1 MNVIS
6 GSEGSITT
14 PTWELLP
21 QVTENQTH
29 LGVPS
34 AELENAAQPLVAASE
49 DFNSLQLKEF
59 IKLVSRLPK
68 YDMRDGWTITEKV
81 AVNGN
86 SSDTIISTDPAV
98 IEKLSSYKTHE
109 HKDGIRRSLLNVPS
123 IIGFFTIEAAAGF
136 GGGLSGYKAA
146 ILTTA
151 PEFVALTAPVGSVGG
166 SVAGV
171 VATFWA
177 LCGAVRG
184 LELIQYKTNSFV
196 HDRQSKTIGALVTK
210 SSQTYI
216 IPNQGVVTNNL
227 GKDVA
232 KVLHD
237 AESPQEL
244 LLTRIAPLVTTI
256 MQMEVEL
263 GTIEPELQEIKTR
276 TAAIG
281 TSIEEDQINQ
291 GELTKKK
298 QNLLDMAQE
307 KRKALAEIHE
317 SELKTQF
324 FKEKFLEILPE
335 KLMLSPESQE
345 FFDGVADVVQV
356 AYTPNLKDTTDKAI
370 DTLLATLKTVDDE
383 KLLQP
388 VYEALREKWAKEGL
402 VLPDFEMLDQRIA
415 QSRDLR

>member
-1 MNVIS
+1 MNLIS
-6 GSEGSITT
+6 GSEGSATM

-21 QVTENQTH
+21 QVAENQTH

-34 AELENAAQPLVAASE
+34 AELENAAQPLVTAPE

-59 IKLVSRLPK
+59 IKLVSRLPE
-68 YDMRDGWTITEKV
+68 YDMRDDWTTTEKV

-98 IEKLSSYKTHE
+98 IKKLSSYKTHE
-109 HKDGIRRSLLNVPS
+109 HKDGIRHSLPSVPS
-123 IIGFFTIEAAAGF
+123 IIGFFAVEGAAGF
-136 GGGLSGYKAA
+136 GGGFGGYEAA

-151 PEFVALTAPVGSVGG
+151 PEFVALTAPVGLVGG
-166 SVAGV
+166 FVGGV
-171 VATFWA
+171 VAAFWA
-177 LCGAVRG
+177 LYGAARG
-184 LELIQYKTNSFV
+184 LELIQYKSNSFV
-196 HDRQSKTIGALVTK
+196 HDRQSKTIGALLTK

-232 KVLHD
+232 KVLYD
-237 AESPQEL
+237 AENPQEL
-244 LLTRIAPLVTTI
+244 LLTRVAPLVTTI

-263 GTIEPELQEIKTR
+263 GAIEPELQEIKTR
-276 TAAIG
+276 KAAIG

-291 GELTKKK
+291 SELTKKK
-298 QNLLDMAQE
+298 QKLLNMAQE

-324 FKEKFLEILPE
+324 FKEKCREILPE
-335 KLMLSPESQE
+335 KLTLSPESQE
-345 FFDGVADVVQV
+345 FFDGVADVIQV
-356 AYTPNLKDTTDKAI
+356 AYAPNLKDTADKAI
-370 DTLLATLKTVDDE
+370 DALLATLKTVDDE
-383 KLLQP
+383 KILQP
-388 VYEALREKWAKEGL
+388 VYEALREKWAKEDL
-402 VLPDFEMLDQRIA
+402 VVPSFEMLEQRIA